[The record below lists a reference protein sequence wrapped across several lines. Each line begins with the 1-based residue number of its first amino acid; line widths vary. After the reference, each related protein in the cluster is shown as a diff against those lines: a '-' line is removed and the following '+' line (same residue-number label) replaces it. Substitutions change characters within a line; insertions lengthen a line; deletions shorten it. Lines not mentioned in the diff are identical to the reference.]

1 MKKIISA
8 FIALYLLVPAARAQ
22 DDEIRPKALGVSF
35 FLNDFVSPERIRT
48 TSLSQ
53 VLSDKSMA
61 KIKEMSPGLAV
72 TYFKGIRKSVSK
84 IIGRLAQCEKRFRE
98 KVKKSRNHHKT
109 ENKRRN
115 Y

>member
-1 MKKIISA
+1 MPRFKPNYLFMKKIISA

-72 TYFKGIRKSVSK
+72 TYFKGIRKHIDIAASL
-84 IIGRLAQCEKRFRE
+84 GAAFLRYPMPG
-98 KVKKSRNHHKT
+98 KSFADN
-109 ENKRRN
+109 
-115 Y
+115 